1 MNIAQW
7 LYADPADGPSQPLLT
22 ILQRQFPTATL
33 CSDFEQILN
42 NIDTLPGRHVVL
54 MLPPQDGTIIP
65 LDQSRKRWQNEI
77 KILCKKNIE
86 CVLFITE
93 IFTISLAF
101 DWICSIP
108 NLLIVTPCQHNFGK
122 NNYPWIT
129 WQHWLHDAADSY
141 KQPALIDYVNNF
153 DPTHVKPMMFDVL
166 LGGERPYRTLLHN
179 WVEQDSALSPST
191 VMTYYG
197 VETARPKFIYEPDM
211 IVPEMQNFHTG
222 AHCFFNGVEIRIGS
236 VPPVSIYKQCAYSLV
251 TETSAQHN
259 FVFFTEKIARVMV
272 CQRLFIVLSSYR
284 YLHYLR
290 EAGFQT
296 FGNIINES
304 YDLEVDDQRRWR
316 MAFEQMQQLAKR
328 DQREILQLI
337 IPIVAHNRQVLL
349 TTDWHG
355 KMSTQVNQVLEA
367 RLGLNLKPA

>member
-1 MNIAQW
+1 MNIVQW
-7 LYADPADGPSQPLLT
+7 LYADPADGPSQPLLP

-33 CSDFEQILN
+33 CSNVEQILN
-42 NIDTLPGRHVVL
+42 NIDTKPGKHVVL
-54 MLPPQDGTIIP
+54 MLPRQDGTVP
-65 LDQSRKRWQNEI
+65 LDQSRKHWQDEL

-93 IFTISLAF
+93 IFTINTSF
-101 DWICSIP
+101 DWICSIS

-141 KQPALIDYVNNF
+141 KHPALLEYTDKF
-153 DPTHVKPMMFDVL
+153 DSTQIKPMLFDVL
-166 LGGERPYRTLLHN
+166 LGGERPYRTMIHD
-179 WVEQDSALSPST
+179 WIEEDSILSPNT
-191 VMTYYG
+191 IMAYYG
-197 VETARPKFIYEPDM
+197 GNTARPKFIYEPDM
-211 IVPEMQNFHTG
+211 VVPETQHFHTSI
-222 AHCFFNGVEIRIGS
+222 HCSFKEVEIRIAC
-236 VPPVSIYKQCAYSLV
+236 VPPVSVYQQCAYSLV
-251 TETSAQHN
+251 TETSAQHD
-259 FVFFTEKIARVMV
+259 FVFFTEKIARVMI
-272 CQRLFIVLSSYR
+272 CRRLFVVLSSYR

-296 FGNIINES
+296 FNSIINES

-328 DQREILQLI
+328 DQQEVLGLI
-337 IPIVAHNRQVLL
+337 QPIVAHNRQVLL

-355 KMSTQVNQVLEA
+355 KMSAQVNQVLDA